1 MTKRK
6 DVTQMQRANGMGNI
20 CKLSGNRRKKY
31 QAVVVTGWKI
41 DEQTGKAKKI
51 RKSLGTFET
60 QKEADKALTNYF
72 ENPHTLTQN
81 TITFEEVY
89 ERWSEEHYQKVKEDT
104 AKGYRAAYKLC
115 SSIEHR
121 KMCTLTIDDFQRIA
135 NESGKNTPTLK
146 NYKNLLLQM
155 CDYCILHD
163 IWDSNKRYKIEKIDI
178 SFAGNPNKRK
188 RERFT
193 NEELETLWNNHQRI
207 DYCNVVLMLLYSGV
221 RISEMLNLK
230 KENVNMQEHY
240 FDVID
245 SKTQA
250 GIRQVPIAD
259 RIYPFFEYWYN
270 LNDCE
275 YLLSTP
281 EAKHFLYRNYYDSY
295 WTPIMQ
301 ELEMSHTPHDTRHTC
316 ISLLTEAEVDK
327 RLIKKIVGH
336 KSDNVTENVY
346 THIDI
351 KVLLEQIN
359 KI

>member
-1 MTKRK
+1 MKLPNNYGSVYKMKGTLRNPYRAI
-6 DVTQMQRANGMGNI
+6 VTTEWA
-20 CKLSGNRRKKY
+20 Y
-31 QAVVVTGWKI
+31 
-41 DEQTGKAKKI
+41 DEETGKAKQK
-51 RKSLGTFET
+51 RKTIGYYKTK
-60 QKEADKALTNYF
+60 QEALIALAEYHN
-72 ENPHTLTQN
+72 NPEELTQN

-135 NESGKNTPTLK
+135 KESGKNTPTLK

-163 IWDSNKRYKIEKIDI
+163 IWTTDKRFKIESIDI
-178 SFAGNPNKRK
+178 SFAGNPNSRKRK
-188 RERFT
+188 RFT
-193 NEELETLWNNHQRI
+193 NEELETLWNNYQRI
-207 DYCNVVLMLLYSGV
+207 DYCNVILMLLYSGV

-230 KENVNMQEHY
+230 KENVNIQEHY
-240 FDVID
+240 FDIID

-250 GIRQVPIAD
+250 GIRQVPISD

-316 ISLLTEAEVDK
+316 ISLLTESEVDK

-336 KSDNVTENVY
+336 KGDNVTENVY